1 MVHALKLLKMKL
13 VLLLVVAVVMKC
25 FVPWSQSARNQRR
38 ESRMRSNRGRYPYS
52 YARIKFL
59 TDRLKW
65 VMKAIQKRVDKMKKE

>member
-13 VLLLVVAVVMKC
+13 VLLPVAAAVMKC
-25 FVPWSQSARNQRR
+25 FVPWFQSARNRR
-38 ESRMRSNRGRYPYS
+38 KESPMRSNRGRYPYS

-65 VMKAIQKRVDKMKKE
+65 VMKAIQKRADKMKKE